1 MVTLSQTPPLLITLL
16 GRFGLR
22 VGGQAL
28 ETIPRKARALLAYLA
43 MQDGKPVSREAM
55 ADLLWTDRGA
65 EQARHSLRQMLLVLR
80 RDLNRAGQPVLSSDE
95 RTLSFVP
102 GTVESDVGRLRR
114 LAGSAERA
122 DLAEAA
128 GYYTGRLLDGFP
140 AVAAD
145 FDDWLTQARE
155 QVDEVT
161 LDVLA
166 RLAESCTAA
175 GDLHAA
181 VSAAERMVA
190 IDPLREDVHRR
201 VMEAYWRAG
210 RRSDA
215 IKQYNACVEV
225 LKRDLDVAPSSE
237 TVALLA
243 RIRGEE
249 RPGVAATAE
258 PVRGTVFAQ
267 PSGGP
272 PWIAVLP
279 FRAIGPDP
287 VPGYFAAGLVE
298 DIVCMLATLREPV
311 VVSSNST
318 LRYRD
323 QPVDLRRVGRE
334 LGVRYVASGSVRK
347 VDSWLRISVE
357 LADADT
363 SAVLWAHQYDVQAD
377 LLFEAQDR
385 IVAQI
390 VTTWLPR
397 LHEAEMR
404 RIRGKRP
411 EVMTAYDIVLQ
422 AREHVFQLDR
432 TTFERVGPLLQRA
445 IALDPHY
452 ATAQA
457 MMADW
462 LNLRIGQGW
471 SADASEDAHAIEL
484 AAQAAINNDPLNAR
498 ALAIHGHN
506 RSYLYRDYDTAL
518 RLFDQSLD
526 AAPNDATGW
535 MWSAST
541 YAYVG
546 DGPDAVRR
554 AERGLRLSP
563 RDPFLFRFYA
573 SLALAHYTNGTYEEA
588 VHWGERTMQE
598 APNYTS
604 NLRFTAASL
613 VELGRLSEARA
624 LVHQLN
630 QIQPD
635 YVASALVRQHP
646 YRDLERRQKIAGAL
660 VQAGLPE

>member
-1 MVTLSQTPPLLITLL
+1 MSQTPFLFVNLL
-16 GRFGLR
+16 GRFRLR
-22 VGGQAL
+22 LDGREVI
-28 ETIPRKARALLAYLA
+28 TMPRKARALLAYLA
-43 MQDGKPVSREAM
+43 MEDGRPVLREAIS
-55 ADLLWTDRGA
+55 DLLWTDRGA

-80 RDLNRAGQPVLSSDE
+80 RELGGTVLRSDE
-95 RTLSFVP
+95 RSLSFVP
-102 GTVESDVGRLRR
+102 GSVESDVGHLRR
-114 LAGSAERA
+114 LAGSSERA
-122 DLAEAA
+122 ALAEAA
-128 GYYTGRLLDGFP
+128 GYYAGPLLDGFP

-145 FDDWLTQARE
+145 FDDWLSGARE
-155 QVDEVT
+155 QVDTAT

-166 RLAESCTAA
+166 RLADCCVAA

-181 VSAAERMVA
+181 VPAVERMLA

-201 VMEAYWRAG
+201 VMEAYWRVG

-215 IKQYNACVEV
+215 IQQYHACEAV
-225 LKRDLDVAPSSE
+225 LRRALDVAPSAE
-237 TVALLA
+237 TVALLR
-243 RIRGEE
+243 RIREE
-249 RPGVAATAE
+249 ETPGVVAPAE

-267 PSGGP
+267 PAGGP

-318 LRYRD
+318 LAYRD
-323 QPVDLRRVGRE
+323 RVVDLRHVGRE

-347 VDSWLRISVE
+347 ADTWLRISVE
-357 LADADT
+357 LAET
-363 SAVLWAHQYDVQAD
+363 GNGAVLWAHSYDVRAD
-377 LLFEAQDR
+377 LLFDAQDS

-390 VTTWLPR
+390 VSTWLPR

-404 RIRGKRP
+404 RIRAKRP
-411 EVMTAYDIVLQ
+411 EAMTAYDLVLQ
-422 AREHVFQLDR
+422 AREQIFRLER
-432 TTFERVGPLLQRA
+432 SSFERVGPLLERA

-452 ATAQA
+452 ATAHA

-471 SADASEDAHAIEL
+471 SLDATRDALTIDRS
-484 AAQAAINNDPLNAR
+484 AQAAIDNDPLNAR

-506 RSYLYRDYDTAL
+506 RSYLYRDYETAL
-518 RLFDQSLD
+518 QLFDQSLD

-546 DGPDAVRR
+546 DGRDAVRR
-554 AERGLRLSP
+554 AERALLLSP

-573 SLALAHYTNGTYEEA
+573 SLCLAHYTNGTYEES

-613 VELGRLSEARA
+613 VELGRLPEARI
-624 LVHQLN
+624 LMRQVN
-630 QIQPD
+630 EIQPE
-635 YVASALVRQHP
+635 YVASALIQRHP
-646 YRDLERRQKIAGAL
+646 YRDLGRRQRIVDAL